1 MLIDIAEDEK
11 KFTILTM
18 PLVKED
24 FYSFLLKSVQPEL
37 SHIKISLV
45 EGKIYEAKTTG
56 STDAEKS
63 DHNVPSNSRKG
74 KSRFNKGKFS
84 TARKGF

>member
-1 MLIDIAEDEK
+1 MAEDEK
-11 KFTILTM
+11 KFSILTM

-37 SHIKISLV
+37 DHIKISLV
-45 EGKIYEAKTTG
+45 EGKIFEAKSLG
-56 STDAEKS
+56 QNEVEKVDQNIS
-63 DHNVPSNSRKG
+63 SNSRKG

-84 TARKGF
+84 SARKGF

>member
-37 SHIKISLV
+37 SHIKLSLV
-45 EGKIYEAKTTG
+45 EGKIFEAKTAG
-56 STDAEKS
+56 SNEVEKS
-63 DHNVPSNSRKG
+63 DKTIPSNSRKG